1 MVVRPTVGLCAIV
14 KNEERNLPRCLD
26 SVKDW
31 VDELV
36 VVDTGSTDRTVAIAE
51 GYGARVGYFAWI
63 DDFAAARN
71 AALALATQDWVLV
84 LDADEVLVVRDEGWR
99 ERLGVL
105 PESIWACAL
114 DWFNV
119 GAERE
124 VGGTYLR
131 LFRNSSTLRF
141 VGAFH
146 ETIAHQGAP
155 LPETAVVD
163 FWEVLAIAH
172 SGHTPEALAW
182 KNRERNIPLLEKQRA
197 AGTLDL
203 YLLYAL
209 AEAYGAS
216 DRPEAA
222 QSCYEEAWQRLEPY
236 LLADTPPADGRA
248 VPSWLHNLGMAA
260 LAAEDWDTLTAIVA
274 QGNAWYPDFPP
285 LLHLAGVTAATLGFP
300 LGAVPYFER
309 CLQLGQTGGFY
320 RREPFRVEWM
330 TVRAAYN
337 LGCAYQALGD
347 LATAQNLFAQ
357 ALAWDANFQPARDRL
372 AELASTENPAR
383 VDVGSGSP
391 TGA

>member
-1 MVVRPTVGLCAIV
+1 MRDRPTVGLCAIV
-14 KNEERNLPRCLD
+14 KNEETNLPRCLA
-26 SVKDW
+26 SVQGW

-51 GYGARVGYFAWI
+51 SYGARIGHFAWSH
-63 DDFAAARN
+63 DFAAARN
-71 AALALATQDWVLV
+71 ASLALATQDWVLV

-105 PESIWACAL
+105 PDSIWACAL

-119 GAERE
+119 GAERG

-131 LFRNSSTLRF
+131 LFRNCPDLRF
-141 VGAFH
+141 VGVFH
-146 ETIAHQGAP
+146 ETIAYRSQP

-163 FWEVLAIAH
+163 FLEVLAIAH
-172 SGHTPEALAW
+172 DGHTPAALAR
-182 KNRERNIPLLEKQRA
+182 KNLERNIPLLEHQR
-197 AGTLDL
+197 GVGSLDL

-216 DRPEAA
+216 DRPDDA
-222 QSCYEEAWQRLEPY
+222 QSCYAEAWRRLEPH
-236 LLADTPPADGRA
+236 LLEGTPPADGRA

-260 LAAEDWDTLTAIVA
+260 LAAEDWDTLMAIVA

-285 LLHLAGVTAATLGFP
+285 LLHLAGVATATLGFP

-309 CLQLGQTGGFY
+309 CLQLGETGGFY

-337 LGCAYQALGD
+337 LGCAYQAMGD
-347 LATAQNLFAQ
+347 MAAAQKAFAQ
-357 ALAWDANFQPARDRL
+357 ALVWDATFQPARDRL
-372 AELASTENPAR
+372 AELTQPGTTNDDE
-383 VDVGSGSP
+383 DVPRLLG
-391 TGA
+391 